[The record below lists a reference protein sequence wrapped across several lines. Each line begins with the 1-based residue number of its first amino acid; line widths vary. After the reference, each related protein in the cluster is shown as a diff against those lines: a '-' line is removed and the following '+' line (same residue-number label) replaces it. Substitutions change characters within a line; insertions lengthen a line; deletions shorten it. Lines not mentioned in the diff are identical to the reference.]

1 MLCLLCL
8 TSHQDLDDNKE
19 NKTPVVRYCAVSA
32 LESSHKAPITDVQW
46 LPPTFEVHGAE
57 GQRGWKDK
65 QLQILY
71 QTGRTLITVESYF
84 LTFSIRNA
92 LSRCGNNPHG

>member
-8 TSHQDLDDNKE
+8 TCHQDLDDNKG

-46 LPPTFEVHGAE
+46 LPPTFEVRRVEA
-57 GQRGWKDK
+57 QKGWKK
-65 QLQILY
+65 QQLKIQY
-71 QTGRTLITVESYF
+71 AQYKITSYF
-84 LTFSIRNA
+84 LGF
-92 LSRCGNNPHG
+92 

>member
-32 LESSHKAPITDVQW
+32 LESSHKAPITDVHW
-46 LPPTFEVHGAE
+46 LPQTFEVQDIE
-57 GQRGWKDK
+57 GQRGWW
-65 QLQILY
+65 
-71 QTGRTLITVESYF
+71 E
-84 LTFSIRNA
+84 
-92 LSRCGNNPHG
+92 